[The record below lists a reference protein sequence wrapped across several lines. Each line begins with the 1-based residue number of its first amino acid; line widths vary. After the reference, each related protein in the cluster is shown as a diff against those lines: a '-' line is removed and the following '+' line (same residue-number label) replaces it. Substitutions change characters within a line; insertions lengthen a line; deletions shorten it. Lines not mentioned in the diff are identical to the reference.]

1 MEEPVPRSTKILN
14 ISLSKELYEK
24 IEDVALQENRTKSE
38 LVREAFRQ
46 YSANRNWSRIR
57 QWGDETARKLQI
69 KDEQDIDKI
78 LHEK

>member
-1 MEEPVPRSTKILN
+1 MPRTTKILN

-24 IEDVALQENRTKSE
+24 IEDIASQENRTKSE

-46 YSANRNWSRIR
+46 YSASRNWSKIR

-69 KDEQDIDKI
+69 RDEQDIDKI

>member
-1 MEEPVPRSTKILN
+1 MEEPVSRTTKILN

-24 IEDVALQENRTKSE
+24 IEDTALKENRTKSE

-46 YSANRNWSRIR
+46 YSANRNWARIR

-69 KDEQDIDKI
+69 KDELDIDKI

>member
-1 MEEPVPRSTKILN
+1 MPRSTKILN

-24 IEDVALQENRTKSE
+24 IEDIALQENRTKSE

-46 YSANRNWSRIR
+46 YSANRNWSKIR
-57 QWGDETARKLQI
+57 QWGDETARKMQI
-69 KDEQDIDKI
+69 KDEQDIDSI

>member
-1 MEEPVPRSTKILN
+1 MSRTTKILN

-24 IEDVALQENRTKSE
+24 VEDIALQENRTKSE

-46 YSANRNWSRIR
+46 YSANRNWSKIR

-69 KDEQDIDKI
+69 IDEQDIDKI